1 MTTIANVNLLI
12 EAHLIRAALEGSGIA
27 AYIPDELTV
36 QAASPYAFAI
46 GGIRV
51 QVENDDAASAREII
65 AAIPPALFE
74 NTPFAE
80 RAILSEVLDVCVGI
94 GTHPAP

>member
-1 MTTIANVNLLI
+1 MTTIANVNLVI

-36 QAASPYAFAI
+36 QAASPYVFAI

-51 QVENDDAASAREII
+51 QVEDDDADAAREII
-65 AAIPPALFE
+65 AAIPPA
-74 NTPFAE
+74 
-80 RAILSEVLDVCVGI
+80 
-94 GTHPAP
+94 